1 MKIDLKKKI
10 AEKIKKK
17 DVKVRSK
24 GFFKFLK
31 IVGVVAIALL
41 GAVAIF
47 IFNLTFYLPKRGFV
61 GSRIFPIEIFES
73 LPWLLVILG
82 ALIIGLL
89 IYIYIK
95 YEGGYKR
102 SFLWTIILITI
113 GIVFLGALVSVSKL
127 NERLEERPRMQRLYD
142 WGESNFVPGSRRRL
156 HRQLPNLPLPQRN
169 MKYFLR

>member
-1 MKIDLKKKI
+1 MKKDLKKKI
-10 AEKIKKK
+10 AEEIKRK
-17 DVKVRSK
+17 DVKIRSK
-24 GFFKFLK
+24 NFFKFLK
-31 IVGVVAIALL
+31 IVGICALAVLGVIA
-41 GAVAIF
+41 VF
-47 IFNLTFYLPKRGFV
+47 VFNLSFYLPKRGFV
-61 GSRIFPIEIFES
+61 GSRIFPVEIFAS

-102 SFLWTIILITI
+102 SLLWTIILITI
-113 GIVFLGALVSVSKL
+113 GIVFLGALVSVSRL
-127 NERLEERPRMQRLYD
+127 NERLEEKPRMQRLYD

-156 HRQLPNLPLPQRN
+156 HREFPHLPSPQRN